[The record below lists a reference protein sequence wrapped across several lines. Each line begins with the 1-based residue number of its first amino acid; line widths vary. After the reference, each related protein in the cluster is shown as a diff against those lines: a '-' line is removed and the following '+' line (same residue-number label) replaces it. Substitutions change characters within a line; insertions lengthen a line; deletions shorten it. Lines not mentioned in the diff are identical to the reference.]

1 MSGSEPD
8 ASSTREF
15 PMSTIAVEDQHEPSV
30 THALETLLGGL
41 DPAPANMTDTLIQP
55 IGPSGEEPIQERSVP
70 PAENENQASTRGSDS
85 GLLLENASTGPALAL
100 ADEDINLEKPAPI
113 SDDRVSAVEQASV
126 ETPLMESVGE
136 EGFQR
141 PILLTDESMVT
152 MENSLVGQT
161 IQSPFPEEKEKLA
174 TQSAPTASEN
184 DDLPPN
190 FTPAIDVDMNMAD
203 APGDEEHPEW
213 EVDSSPIESS
223 SEDSSSDD
231 SSSDE
236 SDEGDNAYKL
246 LSPEEQARI
255 LMMEGGDG
263 SDDEAEGKMK
273 GSGSHLRT
281 KNEIP
286 EQVIPKPDVTIRTD
300 MAIEE
305 LGAVEAIVESV
316 LLIKAKT
323 SGEYRVLESGS
334 VLCLEDRSVIGVV
347 SETLG
352 RVQQPLYSVL
362 FTNSAEI
369 TAAGLAIGTKV
380 FYSEKHSTYV
390 FTQALKAYKGSDASN
405 LHDEEVGDEEME
417 FSDDEAE
424 MEHKRKVK
432 QKKNDRRGGK
442 MQQNR
447 GSSSGN
453 HGHPLRQE
461 LAPYDASSG
470 INYDDPDDDEPYK
483 TLARPAGF
491 ADSVARS
498 EAPQESAYSGPQDR
512 PNRDQSREQF
522 RGRGRSD
529 RGRGDRGR
537 NDRGRGRGDRGW
549 GRGGYQ
555 DRRGGY
561 SLPPRDI
568 RSNAPTFIPE
578 NLQPQ
583 FQPQGTAF
591 SQASP
596 SLSALSPQNHPNS
609 PSQEYSPRQ
618 PQLGMWAP
626 FPPQAPFQPPF
637 QQPYQQN
644 ILNQWTGMPQG
655 PSLPGGAFLNPL
667 FFGNNPA
674 NQQGQWNGRAQ
685 SGRGTGPK

>member
-347 SETLG
+347 SETL
-352 RVQQPLYSVL
+352 
-362 FTNSAEI
+362 
-369 TAAGLAIGTKV
+369 
-380 FYSEKHSTYV
+380 
-390 FTQALKAYKGSDASN
+390 
-405 LHDEEVGDEEME
+405 
-417 FSDDEAE
+417 
-424 MEHKRKVK
+424 
-432 QKKNDRRGGK
+432 
-442 MQQNR
+442 
-447 GSSSGN
+447 
-453 HGHPLRQE
+453 
-461 LAPYDASSG
+461 
-470 INYDDPDDDEPYK
+470 
-483 TLARPAGF
+483 
-491 ADSVARS
+491 
-498 EAPQESAYSGPQDR
+498 
-512 PNRDQSREQF
+512 
-522 RGRGRSD
+522 
-529 RGRGDRGR
+529 
-537 NDRGRGRGDRGW
+537 
-549 GRGGYQ
+549 
-555 DRRGGY
+555 
-561 SLPPRDI
+561 
-568 RSNAPTFIPE
+568 
-578 NLQPQ
+578 
-583 FQPQGTAF
+583 
-591 SQASP
+591 
-596 SLSALSPQNHPNS
+596 
-609 PSQEYSPRQ
+609 
-618 PQLGMWAP
+618 
-626 FPPQAPFQPPF
+626 
-637 QQPYQQN
+637 
-644 ILNQWTGMPQG
+644 
-655 PSLPGGAFLNPL
+655 
-667 FFGNNPA
+667 
-674 NQQGQWNGRAQ
+674 
-685 SGRGTGPK
+685 